1 MLSCYF
7 FPFSD
12 CRKKGGWLLRSAEPW
27 KWWKFLLSTTQRFP
41 RKIHPK
47 VCRSILFL
55 YRLRRIRLATS
66 TILETNNYFRHMFRA
81 LGNIMSFRFFPTCF
95 ASLSPFNRSFSW
107 HLERWILGPDAPRQT
122 PWMRCSNSVIL
133 QLPSRS
139 LFTHGQHLIQR
150 AVSCHAVPATSR
162 VCGFAPAAV
171 ARWLFESPPA
181 SFAAPPGR
189 VTIESWCHGLR
200 KELTTGWI

>member
-55 YRLRRIRLATS
+55 YRPRRIRLATS
-66 TILETNNYFRHMFRA
+66 TILETNNYFRHMLRA
-81 LGNIMSFRFFPTCF
+81 LGNIMSCRFFPTCF

-122 PWMRCSNSVIL
+122 PWVRCSVSVIL

-139 LFTHGQHLIQR
+139 RFTHELPTSHTTCHVVPCRAMPCLQLLVFVALHLLQSLVGFLNR
-150 AVSCHAVPATSR
+150 LLQALQLRLAGWQSNHDVM
-162 VCGFAPAAV
+162 GFA
-171 ARWLFESPPA
+171 
-181 SFAAPPGR
+181 
-189 VTIESWCHGLR
+189 
-200 KELTTGWI
+200 KN

>member
-1 MLSCYF
+1 MLF
-7 FPFSD
+7 FPIFRLQEK
-12 CRKKGGWLLRSAEPW
+12 CGWLLRSAEPW
-27 KWWKFLLSTTQRFP
+27 KWWKILLSTTQRFP

-55 YRLRRIRLATS
+55 YRPRRIRLATS
-66 TILETNNYFRHMFRA
+66 TILETNNYFRHMLRA
-81 LGNIMSFRFFPTCF
+81 LGNIMSCRFFPTCF

-139 LFTHGQHLIQR
+139 RFTHGIPWPTSHTTCRVVPCCAMPCLQLLVFVALHLLQSLVGFLNR
-150 AVSCHAVPATSR
+150 LLQALQLRLAGWQSNHDVM
-162 VCGFAPAAV
+162 GFA
-171 ARWLFESPPA
+171 
-181 SFAAPPGR
+181 
-189 VTIESWCHGLR
+189 
-200 KELTTGWI
+200 KN